1 MNGKEESRVN
11 TLWPFRF
18 DDQLADWLQ
27 VHTPGCSIV
36 ARLTATT
43 HATSRYGNEPGIVGG
58 RESSFFKVF
67 SHLSLLLS
75 SPPPLPPSIF
85 FQEFGK
91 RRGGCRPFYL
101 FLCIW
106 RSCFRFFF
114 FFDIFSSSLFLF
126 YHVLFFWRGEGGG
139 GGAAETVSRLRG
151 PSCGF
156 GFFRWVGA
164 QWFLPILRFFLFPY
178 SRFFS
183 EKGLITIYGLA
194 LSSSERDSLLLPV
207 SRRC

>member
-126 YHVLFFWRGEGGG
+126 YHVLFFWRGEGGV
-139 GGAAETVSRLRG
+139 GGALLKRFRGLEAPPAVLAFSVGSAPSDSYRFSVFFCFLTV
-151 PSCGF
+151 
-156 GFFRWVGA
+156 
-164 QWFLPILRFFLFPY
+164 
-178 SRFFS
+178 
-183 EKGLITIYGLA
+183 
-194 LSSSERDSLLLPV
+194 DSLAKKV
-207 SRRC
+207 